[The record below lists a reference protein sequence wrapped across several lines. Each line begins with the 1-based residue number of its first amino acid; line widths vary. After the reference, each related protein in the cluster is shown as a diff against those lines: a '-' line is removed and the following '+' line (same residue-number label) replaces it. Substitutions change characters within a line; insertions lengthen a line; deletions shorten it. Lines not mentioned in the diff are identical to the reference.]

1 MKSFLDRPYGY
12 QFLLTIIGLVFFLP
26 FLGSVH
32 LFDWDEINFAE
43 SSREMLVSKNFFQV
57 QINYEPFME
66 KPPLFFWLQ
75 SLSMSVFGI
84 TEFAARFP
92 NAIFGVLTM
101 LTLFKI
107 GKTLRSEVFGFIW
120 ALIYF
125 GSFLPNLYYK
135 SGIIDP
141 VFNYFIFTSIYYLIR
156 LINLDKGQ
164 EQNKF
169 AVLSGLFIGLAII
182 TKGPVGLLLLVL
194 VFGVYWAL
202 IRFKKLASVK
212 SVLIFI
218 VTIFAVSF
226 LWFGFELIQNGPWFI
241 VEFVKYQI
249 DLFTTPVAGHSQ
261 PFYYHFVVVLIGC
274 FPLST

>member
-1 MKSFLDRPYGY
+1 MKAFLEKPYGY
-12 QFLLTIIGLVFFLP
+12 QILLTVIGLLFFLP

-75 SLSMSVFGI
+75 SFSMFVFGV

-101 LTLFKI
+101 LALFKI
-107 GKTLRSEVFGFIW
+107 GRVLRSEKFGFIW

-156 LINLDKGQ
+156 LINSGKGK

-169 AVLSGLFIGLAII
+169 AGLSGLFVGLAII
-182 TKGPVGLLLLVL
+182 TKGPVGLLLLLL
-194 VFGVYWAL
+194 VFGSYYCH
-202 IRFKKLASVK
+202 FQVK
-212 SVLIFI
+212 
-218 VTIFAVSF
+218 
-226 LWFGFELIQNGPWFI
+226 
-241 VEFVKYQI
+241 
-249 DLFTTPVAGHSQ
+249 
-261 PFYYHFVVVLIGC
+261 C
-274 FPLST
+274 

>member
-92 NAIFGVLTM
+92 NVIFGVLTM
-101 LTLFKI
+101 ITLFKI

-120 ALIYF
+120 AM
-125 GSFLPNLYYK
+125 
-135 SGIIDP
+135 D
-141 VFNYFIFTSIYYLIR
+141 IFWFFFT
-156 LINLDKGQ
+156 Q
-164 EQNKF
+164 
-169 AVLSGLFIGLAII
+169 
-182 TKGPVGLLLLVL
+182 
-194 VFGVYWAL
+194 
-202 IRFKKLASVK
+202 
-212 SVLIFI
+212 SVL
-218 VTIFAVSF
+218 
-226 LWFGFELIQNGPWFI
+226 
-241 VEFVKYQI
+241 
-249 DLFTTPVAGHSQ
+249 
-261 PFYYHFVVVLIGC
+261 
-274 FPLST
+274 